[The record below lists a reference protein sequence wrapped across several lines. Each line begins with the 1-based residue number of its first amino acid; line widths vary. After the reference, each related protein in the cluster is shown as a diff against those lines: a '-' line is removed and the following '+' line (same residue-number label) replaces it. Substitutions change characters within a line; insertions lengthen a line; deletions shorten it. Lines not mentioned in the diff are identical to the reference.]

1 MQFKLTPIIP
11 RPLNVSG
18 IQQALMDGM
27 RDVGQRIRED
37 FEDTV
42 KTWNH
47 KPQFEPAFPIP
58 KVGLDSITVT
68 TETDDKVYNWVS
80 KGTNVGKPPYPIFP
94 HNPPTKLF
102 FPSEFIPK
110 TFPGIIGSGAGFSG
124 GSPKFIG
131 EVHHPG
137 VEPRD
142 FVGHIGDK
150 NLGGFKLT
158 MERAMKLAAKSSGH
172 KL

>member
-18 IQQALMDGM
+18 LQQALINGM

-37 FEDTV
+37 FEDTT

-47 KPQFEPAFPIP
+47 QPKFEPAFPIP
-58 KVGLDSITVT
+58 QVGADKISVA
-68 TETDDKVYNWVS
+68 TETDDKIYGWVND
-80 KGTNVGKPPYPIFP
+80 GTNVGKPPYPIRP
-94 HNPPTKLF
+94 HNPPFALAYNK
-102 FPSEFIPK
+102 SFIPK
-110 TFPGIIGSGAGFSG
+110 TFPGIIGSGVGYSG
-124 GSPKFIG
+124 GGRVLAK
-131 EVHHPG
+131 EVLHPG

-150 NLGGFKLT
+150 NLGGFKLE
-158 MERAMKLAAKSSGH
+158 MERAMKLAARGSGH
-172 KL
+172 SL